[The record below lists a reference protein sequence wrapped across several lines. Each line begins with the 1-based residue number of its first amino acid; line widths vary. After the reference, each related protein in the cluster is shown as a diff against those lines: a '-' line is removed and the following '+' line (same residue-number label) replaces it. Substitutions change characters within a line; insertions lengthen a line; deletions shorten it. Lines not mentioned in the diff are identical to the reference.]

1 MRCAM
6 GGLLCLVAFCAV
18 SAGETAEPPPVQKVV
33 LYKHGMGYLERQ
45 GKVKDNATV
54 SFAFRAE
61 QMKDLLTSFY
71 AVDLGNGKIASVQY
85 ETRDPLSKQLQDIQI
100 NVPENAALSQF
111 LAQLKGARLKAKAAG
126 ETVDGRILGVEPM
139 VETVNNQAVT
149 KGFRL
154 VLLTDNGT
162 IRSLDLYAITEFSLS
177 DEALQRDLRRL
188 LDITLDSKYTNRK
201 KLTVSSTGQGERELR
216 VGYLIEMPIWKCS
229 YRVIFDEAKK
239 DAPPL
244 LQGWAL
250 AENTTEDDWK
260 DISISFVAGNP
271 LSYVMDLYSPFYVQ
285 RPRVPIPGLQN
296 LNVAWD
302 ATPDV
307 DAAPVALAE
316 AQEDAAP
323 AMARLESAKRKADFA
338 GRARQTMD
346 EVRAMPAAP
355 GGAPA
360 AAKPMADL
368 LSQSVASM
376 AKGVKVGELFSYEG
390 QGKVSI
396 PKGQAAM
403 VPILSQAIQGQRL
416 VYYKA
421 AFSPKPANAFVL
433 RNDMDLTLEAGAVT
447 FFEGGTSLGE
457 GILAHTLPPGS
468 QEVVPYA
475 IDASVDVNPQVQ
487 SRREPFFKAT
497 LVDGILTLTCTETLA
512 NTWKL
517 VNRGKTPVTLWI
529 DQPKNMAYRLNKPEK
544 PLKEVD
550 HHYRFEIPLKAGET
564 MDFAVEE
571 KRDVFETVHLANCQE
586 DQIRFYLGQAY
597 LRNEQKAFLKEVA
610 AAMAERAEVQR
621 QVQEWQQQ
629 SQRLQEE
636 QRRLRDN
643 MNSMRADRPK
653 EQELRAKWVEQLGQ
667 AEDKLTALR
676 GQIDEAGAKQR
687 QLDEEL
693 AKKIRSYRDQ

>member
-1 MRCAM
+1 MRYAM
-6 GGLLCLVAFCAV
+6 SGLLCLVMFGAV
-18 SAGETAEPPPVQKVV
+18 AAGETTEPPPVQKVV

-45 GKVKDNATV
+45 GKVKDNVTV

-71 AVDLGNGKIASVQY
+71 AVDLGGGKITSVQY

-100 NVPENAALSQF
+100 TVPENAALSQF

-126 ETVDGRILGVEPM
+126 DTVDGRILGVEPM
-139 VETVNNQAVT
+139 VETANNQPIT
-149 KGFRL
+149 KGYRL

-201 KLTVSSTGQGERELR
+201 KLSVSATGQGERDLR

-271 LSYVMDLYSPFYVQ
+271 LSYIMDLYSPFYVQ
-285 RPRVPIPGLQN
+285 RPRVPIPGLEN
-296 LNVAWD
+296 LNVVWD

-307 DAAPVALAE
+307 DAAPMEQQAAQVENEKLAE
-316 AQEDAAP
+316 NRSP
-323 AMARLESAKRKADFA
+323 ARAMSKRKADF

-346 EVRAMPAAP
+346 EDAAGAPAAP
-355 GGAPA
+355 GAA
-360 AAKPMADL
+360 MAAKPMADL
-368 LSQSVASM
+368 MSQSVSSM

-403 VPILSQAIQGQRL
+403 VPILSQPIKGQRL

-421 AFSPKPANAFVL
+421 AFSPKPANSFVL
-433 RNDMDLTLEAGAVT
+433 RNDSDLTLEAGAVT
-447 FFEGGTSLGE
+447 FFESGTSLGE

-468 QEVVPYA
+468 QEVIPYA
-475 IDASVDVNPQVQ
+475 MDASLNVNPQLQ
-487 SRREPFFKAT
+487 SRRDPFLKGT
-497 LVDGILTLTCTETLA
+497 LVDGIMTLTCVETLN

-517 VNRGKTPVTLWI
+517 INRGKEPVTLWI
-529 DQPKNMAYRLNKPEK
+529 DQPKNVAFKLSKPEK
-544 PLKEVD
+544 ALKEVD
-550 HHYRFEIPLKAGET
+550 NHYRFEIQLKSGET

-571 KRDVFETVHLANCQE
+571 KRDVFETVQLANCHE
-586 DQIRFYLGQAY
+586 GQIRFYLGQAY
-597 LRNEQKAFLKEVA
+597 LSTEQKAFLKEVA
-610 AAMAERAEVQR
+610 DVMAQRAEVQR

-643 MNSMRADRPK
+643 MNTMRAGVPK
-653 EQELRAKWVEQLGQ
+653 EQERAPSGPISWTSRK
-667 AEDKLTALR
+667 TN
-676 GQIDEAGAKQR
+676 
-687 QLDEEL
+687 
-693 AKKIRSYRDQ
+693 